1 MFENLSERLS
11 GVFDRL
17 TKQGALSDK
26 EISTALREVRVALLE
41 ADVSLSVARDF
52 IKSVEIKAKGQ
63 TVTKSVTP
71 GQQVVKIVHDELVGI
86 LSGTETY
93 ESDLRI
99 DNPPAPILMV
109 GLQGS
114 GKTTTTA
121 KIAKRLKSKNGKKVL
136 MASLDTNRPA
146 AMEQLAIL
154 GGQLNIDTL
163 PIVNGQKS
171 VEIAKPDYVF
181 HLAAQSLVK
190 KSYQNP
196 LFTYYTNAIGTLN
209 VMESLISLRNNC
221 IAVIITSDK
230 SYKNLEIE
238 RGYKETDVLGG
249 ADPYSASKASA
260 ELIIQS
266 YFKSYLN
273 DKKNIRIAVAR
284 AGNVIGGGDWSED
297 RLIPDCVRS
306 WSKNEKVIIRNPD
319 STRPWQHVL
328 DALYGYITLSINL
341 RKNIKLNG
349 QAFNF
354 GPSMNNNY
362 KVIDVLKLVKK
373 LWQNIL
379 WKIIKVKK
387 REFESSLLKLNSSKA
402 NSILKWRCNL
412 SFKESIYFTTEWY
425 KYFYTKKKNMYDFST
440 KQINLYVKRLK

>member
-1 MFENLSERLS
+1 MKENLKIFKNKKILITGHTGFKGSWLS
-11 GVFDRL
+11 LWFKSLG
-17 TKQGALSDK
+17 
-26 EISTALREVRVALLE
+26 
-41 ADVSLSVARDF
+41 ADVMGVSIDIPTKPSHFKLINLEKK
-52 IKSVEIKAKGQ
+52 IKNKFVDITDLKKLKKIF
-63 TVTKSVTP
+63 VTF
-71 GQQVVKIVHDELVGI
+71 
-86 LSGTETY
+86 
-93 ESDLRI
+93 
-99 DNPPAPILMV
+99 
-109 GLQGS
+109 
-114 GKTTTTA
+114 
-121 KIAKRLKSKNGKKVL
+121 
-136 MASLDTNRPA
+136 
-146 AMEQLAIL
+146 
-154 GGQLNIDTL
+154 
-163 PIVNGQKS
+163 
-171 VEIAKPDYVF
+171 KPDYVF

-402 NSILKWRCNL
+402 NSILKWKCNL

>member
-1 MFENLSERLS
+1 MKENLKIFKNKKILITGHTGFKGSWLS
-11 GVFDRL
+11 LWFKSLG
-17 TKQGALSDK
+17 
-26 EISTALREVRVALLE
+26 
-41 ADVSLSVARDF
+41 ADVMGVSIDIPTKPSHFKLINLEKK
-52 IKSVEIKAKGQ
+52 IKNKFVDITDLKKLKKIF
-63 TVTKSVTP
+63 VTF
-71 GQQVVKIVHDELVGI
+71 
-86 LSGTETY
+86 
-93 ESDLRI
+93 
-99 DNPPAPILMV
+99 
-109 GLQGS
+109 
-114 GKTTTTA
+114 
-121 KIAKRLKSKNGKKVL
+121 
-136 MASLDTNRPA
+136 
-146 AMEQLAIL
+146 
-154 GGQLNIDTL
+154 
-163 PIVNGQKS
+163 
-171 VEIAKPDYVF
+171 KPDYVF

-190 KSYQNP
+190 KSYKNP

-209 VMESLISLRNNC
+209 VMESLVSLRNNC

-328 DALYGYITLSINL
+328 DALYGYIILSINL

-354 GPSMNNNY
+354 GPSMSNNY

-379 WKIIKVKK
+379 WKIIKVKR

-425 KYFYTKKKNMYDFST
+425 RYFYTKKKN
-440 KQINLYVKRLK
+440 INLFF

>member
-1 MFENLSERLS
+1 MKENLKIFKNKKILITGHTGFKGSWLS
-11 GVFDRL
+11 LWFKSLG
-17 TKQGALSDK
+17 
-26 EISTALREVRVALLE
+26 
-41 ADVSLSVARDF
+41 ADVMGISIDIPTKPSHFKLINLEKK
-52 IKSVEIKAKGQ
+52 IKNKFVDITDLKKLKKIF
-63 TVTKSVTP
+63 VTF
-71 GQQVVKIVHDELVGI
+71 
-86 LSGTETY
+86 
-93 ESDLRI
+93 
-99 DNPPAPILMV
+99 
-109 GLQGS
+109 
-114 GKTTTTA
+114 
-121 KIAKRLKSKNGKKVL
+121 
-136 MASLDTNRPA
+136 
-146 AMEQLAIL
+146 
-154 GGQLNIDTL
+154 
-163 PIVNGQKS
+163 
-171 VEIAKPDYVF
+171 KPDYVF

-402 NSILKWRCNL
+402 NSILKWKCNL

>member
-1 MFENLSERLS
+1 MKKNLKVFKNKKILITGHTGFKGSWLS
-11 GVFDRL
+11 LWFKSLG
-17 TKQGALSDK
+17 
-26 EISTALREVRVALLE
+26 
-41 ADVSLSVARDF
+41 ADVMGVSIDIPTKPSHFKLINLEKK
-52 IKSVEIKAKGQ
+52 IKNKFVDITDLKKLKKIF
-63 TVTKSVTP
+63 VTF
-71 GQQVVKIVHDELVGI
+71 
-86 LSGTETY
+86 
-93 ESDLRI
+93 
-99 DNPPAPILMV
+99 
-109 GLQGS
+109 
-114 GKTTTTA
+114 
-121 KIAKRLKSKNGKKVL
+121 
-136 MASLDTNRPA
+136 
-146 AMEQLAIL
+146 
-154 GGQLNIDTL
+154 
-163 PIVNGQKS
+163 
-171 VEIAKPDYVF
+171 KPDYVF

-306 WSKNEKVIIRNPD
+306 WSKNKKIIIRNPD
-319 STRPWQHVL
+319 ATRPWQHVL
-328 DALYGYITLSINL
+328 DAIYGYIILSINL

-402 NSILKWRCNL
+402 NSILKWKCNL

-425 KYFYTKKKNMYDFST
+425 RYFYTKKKNMYDFST

>member
-1 MFENLSERLS
+1 MKENLKIFKNKKILITGHTGFKGSWLS
-11 GVFDRL
+11 LWFKSLGANVMGVSIDIP
-17 TKQGALSDK
+17 TKPSHFKL
-26 EISTALREVRVALLE
+26 INLE
-41 ADVSLSVARDF
+41 KK
-52 IKSVEIKAKGQ
+52 IKNKFVDITDLKKLKKIF
-63 TVTKSVTP
+63 VTF
-71 GQQVVKIVHDELVGI
+71 
-86 LSGTETY
+86 
-93 ESDLRI
+93 
-99 DNPPAPILMV
+99 
-109 GLQGS
+109 
-114 GKTTTTA
+114 
-121 KIAKRLKSKNGKKVL
+121 
-136 MASLDTNRPA
+136 
-146 AMEQLAIL
+146 
-154 GGQLNIDTL
+154 
-163 PIVNGQKS
+163 
-171 VEIAKPDYVF
+171 KPDYVF

-349 QAFNF
+349 QVFNF
-354 GPSMNNNY
+354 GPGMNNNY

-402 NSILKWRCNL
+402 NSILKWKCNL

-440 KQINLYVKRLK
+440 KQINLYIKKLK

>member
-1 MFENLSERLS
+1 MKENLKIFKNKKILITGHTGFKGSWLS
-11 GVFDRL
+11 LWFKSLG
-17 TKQGALSDK
+17 
-26 EISTALREVRVALLE
+26 
-41 ADVSLSVARDF
+41 ADVMGVSIDIPTKPSHFKLINLEKK
-52 IKSVEIKAKGQ
+52 IKNKFVDITDLKKLKKIF
-63 TVTKSVTP
+63 VTF
-71 GQQVVKIVHDELVGI
+71 
-86 LSGTETY
+86 
-93 ESDLRI
+93 
-99 DNPPAPILMV
+99 
-109 GLQGS
+109 
-114 GKTTTTA
+114 
-121 KIAKRLKSKNGKKVL
+121 
-136 MASLDTNRPA
+136 
-146 AMEQLAIL
+146 
-154 GGQLNIDTL
+154 
-163 PIVNGQKS
+163 
-171 VEIAKPDYVF
+171 KPDYVF

-190 KSYQNP
+190 KSYKNP

-209 VMESLISLRNNC
+209 VMESLVSLRNNC

-328 DALYGYITLSINL
+328 DALYGYIILSINL

-354 GPSMNNNY
+354 GPSMSNNY

-379 WKIIKVKK
+379 WKIIKVKR

-425 KYFYTKKKNMYDFST
+425 RYFYTKKKNMYDFSI
-440 KQINLYVKRLK
+440 KQINLYVKKLK

>member
-1 MFENLSERLS
+1 MKENLKIFKNKKILITGHTGFKGSWLS
-11 GVFDRL
+11 LWFKSLG
-17 TKQGALSDK
+17 
-26 EISTALREVRVALLE
+26 
-41 ADVSLSVARDF
+41 ADVMGVSVDIPTKPSHF
-52 IKSVEIKAKGQ
+52 KLINLEKKIKNKFVDITDLKKLKKIF
-63 TVTKSVTP
+63 VTF
-71 GQQVVKIVHDELVGI
+71 
-86 LSGTETY
+86 
-93 ESDLRI
+93 
-99 DNPPAPILMV
+99 
-109 GLQGS
+109 
-114 GKTTTTA
+114 
-121 KIAKRLKSKNGKKVL
+121 
-136 MASLDTNRPA
+136 
-146 AMEQLAIL
+146 
-154 GGQLNIDTL
+154 
-163 PIVNGQKS
+163 
-171 VEIAKPDYVF
+171 KPDYVF

-190 KSYQNP
+190 KSYKNP
-196 LFTYYTNAIGTLN
+196 LLTYYTNAIGTLN
-209 VMESLISLRNNC
+209 VMESLVSLRNNC

-230 SYKNLEIE
+230 SYKNLEIK

-273 DKKNIRIAVAR
+273 NKKNIRIAVAR

-319 STRPWQHVL
+319 ATRPWQHVL
-328 DALYGYITLSINL
+328 DAIYGYIILSINL

-349 QAFNF
+349 QVFNF
-354 GPSMNNNY
+354 GPGMNNNY

-402 NSILKWRCNL
+402 NSILKWKCNL

-425 KYFYTKKKNMYDFST
+425 RYFYTKKKNMYDFST